1 MTPKI
6 LAGIAAFGLS
16 VALMLDKSW
25 WFLAALAVGTAL
37 LTTKIDPSRTRRP
50 VAAITAEEASH
61 VACSV
66 CRAAPS
72 APRGRGFLAVWANYS
87 YSSHSFYH
95 EDYLQYLLQSVRT

>member
-37 LTTKIDPSRTRRP
+37 LTTKDRP
-50 VAAITAEEASH
+50 FEDEEAS
-61 VACSV
+61 
-66 CRAAPS
+66 
-72 APRGRGFLAVWANYS
+72 GRDN
-87 YSSHSFYH
+87 
-95 EDYLQYLLQSVRT
+95 R